1 MKKQYLEAKICNVI
15 DYLSFLTLQTGNIT
29 LVKFGGRNIT
39 SQSLSDLNL
48 PLKKKQEE
56 RKGTETGYMIQI
68 FGQAMKLKILMIPDE
83 FQHE

>member
-1 MKKQYLEAKICNVI
+1 MKNKYIKREGSKKQYLEAKICNVI

-39 SQSLSDLNL
+39 SQSLLDLNL

-56 RKGTETGYMIQI
+56 RKRTDEMYSKLEEGT
-68 FGQAMKLKILMIPDE
+68 
-83 FQHE
+83 

>member
-1 MKKQYLEAKICNVI
+1 VI
-15 DYLSFLTLQTGNIT
+15 DYFSFLTLQTGD
-29 LVKFGGRNIT
+29 KT

-56 RKGTETGYMIQI
+56 RKRTETGYMIQI
-68 FGQAMKLKILMIPDE
+68 FGQDMKLKILMIPDE